1 MALQIRESFEVAAP
15 VGAVWSFINDPQN
28 VVACMPGASLE
39 RIVDERQFIGSVKLK
54 IGAVS
59 AQYQGTIT
67 YTEADREQGVV
78 KMLATGNERGGGTVS
93 GTIVTQ
99 LEALGPQATRVN
111 CESSIDLTGK
121 IVQVGRGMIEGVSA
135 QIIKKY
141 VGNVRALLE
150 VPPAPAGAAAPADA
164 ATATATGQASAV
176 QRTGEGASDAS
187 ASPPAAAPVR
197 AAPAKEDSINVLAVV
212 FKVLMDRIRAFFR
225 RVFGRA

>member
-15 VGAVWSFINDPQN
+15 VGAVWTFINDPQN

-67 YTEADREQGVV
+67 YTEADREQGLV

-93 GTIVTQ
+93 GTIVTR
-99 LEALGPQATRVN
+99 LEALGPQATRVQ

-150 VPPAPAGAAAPADA
+150 VPAAPAAGEVGADA
-164 ATATATGQASAV
+164 ASAPAQAAPGSAGQAAEAPGSAPV
-176 QRTGEGASDAS
+176 AT
-187 ASPPAAAPVR
+187 PVR

>member
-15 VGAVWSFINDPQN
+15 VGAVWTFINDPQN
-28 VVACMPGASLE
+28 VVACMPGAALE

-67 YTEADREQGVV
+67 YTEADREQGLV

-99 LEALGPQATRVN
+99 LEALGPQATRVS

-150 VPPAPAGAAAPADA
+150 VPAASASAEAAAADA
-164 ATATATGQASAV
+164 ATGPAEAAQGAQASAAP
-176 QRTGEGASDAS
+176 TGDAS
-187 ASPPAAAPVR
+187 ASAPLATPVR